1 MPGARGDSQRTAPA
15 NTPSLQRV
23 FPPRLELGTPPGR
36 AQACNSALR
45 QTAGPSGRM
54 TAVRGSD
61 HAEPP
66 TQEFLLSSSS
76 GVARKTSTG
85 QGPETPETLPA
96 LSRPPAL
103 GC

>member
-23 FPPRLELGTPPGR
+23 FPPRLELGTPPES

-45 QTAGPSGRM
+45 QTAGPPGAL

-61 HAEPP
+61 HVEPP
-66 TQEFLLSSSS
+66 TQEFLLSSTP
-76 GVARKTSTG
+76 VLPEKQARGRG
-85 QGPETPETLPA
+85 QETPETP
-96 LSRPPAL
+96 SPPSHVL
-103 GC
+103 LH